1 MVVSDLDP
9 NNFLHR
15 NSPWPKSSRSD
26 KIRIYNIGFDK
37 FFFQIRRIQAV
48 GGLCLLVFFY
58 SLLLSIFRS
67 KAGGY
72 PYSFLFK

>member
-1 MVVSDLDP
+1 
-9 NNFLHR
+9 
-15 NSPWPKSSRSD
+15 
-26 KIRIYNIGFDK
+26 
-37 FFFQIRRIQAV
+37 V